1 MSIRKILVATK
12 PLSRSIHG
20 SKPLLGEDARLKDLK
35 EWQKFF
41 QQPDGVPVYLKRG
54 MTDRLLVGF
63 IIIGTCVGLGNSFKY
78 LYEEVIKPWIMY
90 SCRFYS

>member
-20 SKPLLGEDARLKDLK
+20 SKPLCGEDARLKNLK
-35 EWQKFF
+35 EWQAFF
-41 QQPDGVPVYLKRG
+41 QKPDGVPVYLKRG

-63 IIIGTCVGLGNSFKY
+63 IVIGTFVGLGNSFKY
-78 LYEEVIKPWIMY
+78 LYEEVIKP
-90 SCRFYS
+90 